1 MINSRPL
8 SESSRNVYTYRI
20 ERTVLYINQNLSRS
34 MTLTEIAGESGFSP
48 FHFHRIFHALVGET
62 PQDYINR
69 LRLEKAANYLIKN
82 PTLSKTEVAF
92 NCGFSSSA
100 VFARSFKKHFRV
112 TASQYSQMVSLD
124 RRFEHLQPSDL
135 APELPPLPEI
145 QIRNAPAMRLA
156 YFGTHKGYSRESI
169 GDAWNKVFAWAQGH
183 DCLTPDSNLV
193 GICFDDPTIT
203 PKEKCRYYACVPVPE
218 GIMKDVRANFINIPA
233 GLRAFC
239 HLECTPEVIPS
250 TFFTLYRDWLP
261 DSGYLPDDI
270 PPYELYYYSMDAYQ
284 AGNYVLDVCIPVVPL

>member
-1 MINSRPL
+1 MINSKPL
-8 SESSRNVYTYRI
+8 SESSRIFYTTRI
-20 ERTVLYINQNLSRS
+20 ERTLLYINQNLSRS
-34 MTLTEIAGESGFSP
+34 MTLTEVAGESGFSP

-62 PQDYINR
+62 PSDYINR
-69 LRLEKAANYLIKN
+69 LRLEKAANFITKS
-82 PTLSKTEVAF
+82 PALSITEVAF

-112 TASQYSQMVSLD
+112 TASQYSRLVSLD
-124 RRFEHLQPSDL
+124 RRFDKTPTSDP
-135 APELPPLPEI
+135 AQKLPTLPEI
-145 QIRNAPAMRLA
+145 QIRNVPAMRLA

-193 GICFDDPTIT
+193 GICFDDPNIT

-218 GIMKDVRANFINIPA
+218 NIKKDNRAGFIDLPA
-233 GLRAFC
+233 GLRVFC
-239 HLECTPEVIPS
+239 HLECKPEVIPA
-250 TFFTLYRDWLP
+250 TFLNLYRDWLP

-270 PPYELYYYSMDAYQ
+270 PPYELYYYSMHAYQ
-284 AGNYVLDVCIPVVPL
+284 AGNYVLDACIPIIPL